1 MIDKNKNADIEKIA
15 EWIEK
20 NCNTYQKSGTD
31 NINSKIDFLE
41 RALEL
46 LRTNNKYLENNLV
59 FEEFISGSISLENNI
74 LNYTSPKRIGY
85 VGSGTRPIRFQPK
98 LLMFLLINHKRTY
111 QIYDIIDKFI
121 KEIWDQLSLL
131 DFKKTKTGV
140 TRCFTNTRFAANT
153 LRNYGLLKFTKKE
166 AYKTWTLS
174 LYGFLVASKIIQ
186 DDLNWEIATIQK
198 RYVFDLHPDILDAT
212 STLKTY
218 DEFIQRLKDV
228 CEPNKRTKI
237 FKTFDAVLNKA
248 YTLLDGYSKIIQ
260 DQNLSKIDRQKE
272 SQARL
277 KLLEQQTDIDNFY
290 KEFSVCVYVESFVKK
305 LLEQK

>member
-1 MIDKNKNADIEKIA
+1 MMDENIKKDIDKIA
-15 EWIEK
+15 EWVEK
-20 NCNTYQKSGTD
+20 SCNTYQKSGTN

-46 LRTNNKYLENNLV
+46 LRIKNKYLKNNLD
-59 FEEFISGSISLENNI
+59 FEEFISGSISYENNI
-74 LNYTSPKRIGY
+74 LNYSSPKKIGY
-85 VGSGTRPIRFQPK
+85 VGSGIRPIRLQPK

-111 QIYDIIDKFI
+111 QIYDIIEKFI
-121 KEIWDQLSLL
+121 KEIWGQLSIV

-186 DDLNWEIATIQK
+186 DDHNWEITNIDK
-198 RYVFDLHPDILDAT
+198 RYVFDLHPDILEAT
-212 STLKTY
+212 STLNTY
-218 DEFIQRLKDV
+218 DEFVQRLKDV

-237 FKTFDAVLNKA
+237 FKTFDVVLNKA
-248 YTLLDGYSKIIQ
+248 YTLLEVYSKIIQ
-260 DQNLSKIDRQKE
+260 DKNLSKTDRQKE

-277 KLLEQQTDIDNFY
+277 KFLEQQTDIENFY
-290 KEFSVCVYVESFVKK
+290 KEFSVCVYVESFVNK
-305 LLEQK
+305 LLEQ